1 MPMKPRRDDR
11 ELDKFVETA
20 AGDTAVRV
28 ELDGA
33 PGTTNIGG
41 KESLD
46 VNVTNITISDVDDTI
61 AIGDG
66 AGNRAIFTDKKA
78 IATGNALVKFRD
90 NFFNATPDLNVW
102 DEQWINQGSSFVR
115 RGGNSSG
122 SGYMQISLDPLTP
135 GSEYVL
141 TSKQAFRYPIKTFSA
156 VSASQRIIGQEL
168 EISLVGCDTA
178 GLVEYRLPVDDMPI
192 SGTVTITSNVATIN
206 FATPHGLTG
215 GDRVIVKGCAEVRLN
230 VGPVI
235 ATVVT
240 STQITVPCT
249 LANGTYTAGGFV
261 EFADYSKNSKNAA
274 GTLFESATATNT
286 SFFTRKNGSSVR
298 NTALT
303 TASTAATQ
311 SNTSAYTEAFN
322 SAMFNELHYNMQEVA
337 LFGKASDSISPT
349 AGALRYT
356 NTIPDEEISYKIRIR
371 AKNLNNLTVPIAKIV
386 SIAKTGTTTATV
398 TTEQPHGLSTGKY
411 VQIYGVR
418 DQVNFPNLTSI
429 TTVASVPSSTTFTII
444 IGTASTTSSTGGVV
458 AINNGSVGLPG
469 ALGVS
474 IQSIS
479 RTNNIFYVTLNTTT
493 TVPLPGEYWQIHG
506 CDATSMGLYDGAYK
520 VLRVNGAVLELES
533 YSNPTGADFGAINCG
548 GAVFKRTDYRVHF
561 IQAVEYT
568 RHFVELF
575 NQTGSADGNRA
586 LPVLTASSS
595 IISTVSTVASS
606 NAAIP
611 LIVADI
617 ASAAITTT
625 ATSTAVTPASG
636 TAYSVMVAVTAT
648 SGTNQTL
655 DVAIEESDDTGV
667 NWYRVYE
674 FPRITATGAYRSPQ
688 LRLRGNRIRYVRT
701 VGGTSPSFTMSL
713 NRLQASSVG
722 SLVAQIVDRTIV
734 PNTLNSASTVLYNE
748 GMTKL
753 TLIVRCTAQTTAA
766 TIDLQVSEDGVNW
779 ANLGSSV
786 TTIVGT
792 VRSSTVTSN
801 SKFARA
807 IVTSAG
813 TGITLGEVYI
823 KASED

>member
-20 AGDTAVRV
+20 TGDTAVRV

-33 PGTTNIGG
+33 PGTTNVGG

-46 VNVTNITISDVDDTI
+46 VNVTNITISDLDDSI
-61 AIGDG
+61 SIGDG
-66 AGNRAIFTDKKA
+66 SGNKALFTDKKA
-78 IATGNALVKFRD
+78 LATGNALVKFRD
-90 NFFNATPDLNVW
+90 NFFLSTPDLNVW

-122 SGYMQISLDPLTP
+122 SGYLQISLDPLTP

-168 EISLVGCDTA
+168 EISLVGCNTA

-286 SFFTRKNGSSVR
+286 SFFTRRNGSSVR

-349 AGALRYT
+349 AGALRYI
-356 NTIPDEEISYKIRIR
+356 NTIPDEENYYKIRIR

-479 RTNNIFYVTLNTTT
+479 RTSNIFYVTLNTTT

-548 GAVFKRTDYRVHF
+548 GAIFKRTDYRIHF

-586 LPVLTASSS
+586 LPVLTASGSV
-595 IISTVSTVASS
+595 ISTVSTVT
-606 NAAIP
+606 AANLGIP
-611 LIVADI
+611 VPVADI
-617 ASAAITTT
+617 ASAALTTT
-625 ATSTAVTPASG
+625 TTSSAITPTYGTSYTVSVPVTTVTG
-636 TAYSVMVAVTAT
+636 TTP
-648 SGTNQTL
+648 TL
-655 DVAIEESDDTGV
+655 DIGIEESDDTGT
-667 NWYRVYE
+667 NWYRVYD
-674 FPRITATGAYRSPQ
+674 FPRITVSGMYRSPQ

-713 NRLQASSVG
+713 NRLQASAIG

-734 PNTLNSASTVLYNE
+734 PNTASSVSASLYCE
-748 GMTKL
+748 AMTKL
-753 TLIVRCTAQTTAA
+753 TMIVRCTAQTSAA
-766 TIDLQVSEDGVNW
+766 TIDLQVSEDGTNWVN
-779 ANLGSSV
+779 AGASV
-786 TTIVGT
+786 ITVVGVVRTPSLIV
-792 VRSSTVTSN
+792 N
-801 SKFARA
+801 AKFARA
-807 IVTSAG
+807 FVTAAG
-813 TGITLGEVYI
+813 TGITLGEVVI